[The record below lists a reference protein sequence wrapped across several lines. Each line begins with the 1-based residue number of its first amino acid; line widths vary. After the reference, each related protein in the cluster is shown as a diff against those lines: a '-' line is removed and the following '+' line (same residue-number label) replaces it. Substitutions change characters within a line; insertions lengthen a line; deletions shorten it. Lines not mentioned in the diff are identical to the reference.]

1 MLNSILQQTVPLMY
15 YLPTIK
21 YSVKLAKRLSLKDAQ
36 VLSKI

>member
-15 YLPTIK
+15 YLHTIK
-21 YSVKLAKRLSLKDAQ
+21 YSVKLAKRLSFKDAQ

>member
-15 YLPTIK
+15 YLNTIK